1 MAGQKREGHHQ
12 AAAATLHAGG
22 FGRNHIERLRPAGKA
37 ARLRQQSLARAQA
50 DAQVECERPMNNLS
64 DRRPQRPWNADKPE
78 ISAGS
83 QQNRMVTDCQ
93 NHRATCRAA
102 VEAKRTASDQR
113 DGWRNGQNTK
123 EPRQPERRQPST
135 REGNEMDWI
144 TTFAAIVMFIAVPVV
159 VGMAMGY
166 GLEEDDDER

>member
-1 MAGQKREGHHQ
+1 
-12 AAAATLHAGG
+12 
-22 FGRNHIERLRPAGKA
+22 
-37 ARLRQQSLARAQA
+37 
-50 DAQVECERPMNNLS
+50 MNNLS

-102 VEAKRTASDQR
+102 EEAKRTASDQR

-135 REGNEMDWI
+135 REGNEMDFLL
-144 TTFAAIVMFIAVPVV
+144 TFTLVVLLIVVPVV
-159 VGMAMGY
+159 AGMAIGY
-166 GLEEDDDER
+166 GIESDDEH